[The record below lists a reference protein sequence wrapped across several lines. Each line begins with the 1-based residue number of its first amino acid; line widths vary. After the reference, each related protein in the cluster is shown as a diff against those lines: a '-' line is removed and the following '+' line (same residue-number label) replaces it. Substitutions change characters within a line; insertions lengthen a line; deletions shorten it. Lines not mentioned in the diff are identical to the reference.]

1 MTDDELRALLV
12 TIRELALRPWPFPKE
27 PRNDPTLVWAIGRIA
42 GIAFAALQKSSA
54 SPQ

>member
-27 PRNDPTLVWAIGRIA
+27 ARNV
-42 GIAFAALQKSSA
+42 
-54 SPQ
+54 